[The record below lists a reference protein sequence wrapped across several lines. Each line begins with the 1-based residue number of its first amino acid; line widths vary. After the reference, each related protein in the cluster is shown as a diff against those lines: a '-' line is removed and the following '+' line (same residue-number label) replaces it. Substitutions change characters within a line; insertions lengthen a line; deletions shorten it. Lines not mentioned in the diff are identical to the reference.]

1 MEIAFGDINYL
12 AVVAAIVLNMV
23 LGALWYSVLFGKPWM
38 ALNNLTAE
46 MIKEQGG
53 AIKQYV
59 VAVIASVIIAFA
71 IAIVAEVAGVAN
83 AAEGALL
90 GAIMSVGL
98 VATAFGTSYI
108 VRVEGAEALPDQC
121 GLPRPLSHT
130 HHRHADWRL
139 AVAESATQS
148 PSRGAAR

>member
-12 AVVAAIVLNMV
+12 AVAAAIVLNMV

-53 AIKQYV
+53 AIKGYI

-71 IAIVAEVAGVAN
+71 IAIVAEAAGVAN

-98 VATAFGTSYI
+98 VATAFGTSYMF
-108 VRVEGAEALPDQC
+108 ESKALKHYLINAGYPV
-121 GLPRPLSHT
+121 LSAILIGT
-130 HHRHADWRL
+130 LIGGW
-139 AVAESATQS
+139 Q
-148 PSRGAAR
+148 